1 MVFSSSATVYGQPDE
16 TPCVEDFQL
25 VALNPYGRTKV
36 CNANDNFELQKLN
49 IKVTN
54 AEFCF
59 PIFIIVFYLT
69 SFSLKKLLETF
80 KRLNQIGVLF
90 C

>member
-16 TPCVEDFQL
+16 TPCVEDFRL

-36 CNANDNFELQKLN
+36 CNADDNFELQKLN
-49 IKVTN
+49 IKLTN

-59 PIFIIVFYLT
+59 ADLLLFFILPAFP
-69 SFSLKKLLETF
+69 
-80 KRLNQIGVLF
+80 
-90 C
+90 